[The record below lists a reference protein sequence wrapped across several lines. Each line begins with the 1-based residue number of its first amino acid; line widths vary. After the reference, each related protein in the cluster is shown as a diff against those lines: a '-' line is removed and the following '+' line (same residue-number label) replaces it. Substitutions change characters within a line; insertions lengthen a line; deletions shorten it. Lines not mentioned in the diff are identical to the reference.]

1 MSIEAQIII
10 IEDDISIQTLY
21 RTIANNM
28 GITYHIMNSI
38 SEATLWLKIKPKQP
52 KLFVLDHRLPDGEG
66 ITLAK
71 EIRQHFSTSPEPIN
85 IALVSA
91 TKNYDSQMTDAQID
105 HRITKPFKIKDMQ
118 KLFEVYC
125 DPQPIPIL
133 EPMSTALD
141 QAFAYDLRTIA
152 DHLTSGFCDH
162 QEKTQRHLHSL
173 TGIAGMLGQMELSR
187 IAKQAYNMS
196 PKTPKLERKLI
207 LFRIASR
214 AQLMADTLSN
224 AHPHA
229 DTAQRQ
235 SA

>member
-38 SEATLWLKIKPKQP
+38 SEARLWLKIKPRQP
-52 KLFVLDHRLPDGEG
+52 KLFVLDHCLPDGEG
-66 ITLAK
+66 ITLAT

-91 TKNYDSQMTDAQID
+91 IEHYNSHFTDAHID
-105 HRITKPFKIKDMQ
+105 HLITKPFKTKDMR
-118 KLFEVYC
+118 KLFELYC
-125 DPQPIPIL
+125 DPQTSPIL

-152 DHLTSGFCDH
+152 DHLKSDFCDH
-162 QEKTQRHLHSL
+162 QEKTQRYLHSL
-173 TGIAGMLGQMELSR
+173 TGIAGMLGQMQLSH
-187 IAKQAYNMS
+187 IAKRAYNMS
-196 PKTPKLERKLI
+196 PKTPKLERKLT
-207 LFRIASR
+207 LFRVASR
-214 AQLMADTLSN
+214 AQLVADTLSN
-224 AHPHA
+224 AHQHA
-229 DTAQRQ
+229 DTAQRH